1 MSLSL
6 KKLSMSKASTLRF
19 FSLWS
24 LIESLARIWARAVT
38 TQRVRALPLA
48 PVTND
53 LKCLPAVGSN
63 CLLGIE
69 NGDFGASPFYWQ
81 PLIPI
86 ITRHFNPNSNA
97 QTLHRA
103 AALTFNVNL
112 PQSWNWASD
121 DLEAPR
127 QGRQLTAQ

>member
-6 KKLSMSKASTLRF
+6 KNLSMSKALTFAGF
-19 FSLWS
+19 FAVVSH
-24 LIESLARIWARAVT
+24 LIACQNLGACSDNTES
-38 TQRVRALPLA
+38 ALPLA

-53 LKCLPAVGSN
+53 LKYLPAVGSN

-86 ITRHFNPNSNA
+86 ITRHFIPNSNA

-103 AALTFNVNL
+103 AALTLNVDL
-112 PQSWNWASD
+112 AAGLALASD
-121 DLEAPR
+121 DVEAC
-127 QGRQLTAQ
+127 